1 MSGSAAPTCARFD
14 YDLYFDLL
22 LVSKKQSRSN
32 LICLF
37 GSASSD
43 TLLIK
48 VVSCLSSSIWTS
60 MRCSKV
66 FEGEIQIDS
75 FLNTPLGH
83 DICITL

>member
-1 MSGSAAPTCARFD
+1 MAAPHRLLR
-14 YDLYFDLL
+14 DLIMIYILISSL
-22 LVSKKQSRSN
+22 CLKKQSRSN

-66 FEGEIQIDS
+66 FEGDIQIDS
-75 FLNTPLGH
+75 FLNSPLGE

>member
-1 MSGSAAPTCARFD
+1 MSGSAAPTSARFD

-48 VVSCLSSSIWTS
+48 VVSC
-60 MRCSKV
+60 
-66 FEGEIQIDS
+66 
-75 FLNTPLGH
+75 
-83 DICITL
+83 